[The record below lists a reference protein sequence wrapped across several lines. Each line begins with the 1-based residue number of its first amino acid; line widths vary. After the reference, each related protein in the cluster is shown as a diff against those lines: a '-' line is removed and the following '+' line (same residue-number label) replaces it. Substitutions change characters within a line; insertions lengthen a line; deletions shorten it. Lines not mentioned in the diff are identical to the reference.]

1 VKHPE
6 RVGKYEIIRVLGQ
19 GGMGTVYEARDSV
32 INRQVA
38 VKMML
43 QGLAE
48 SPDLRERFM
57 REAQAAGGLRHRNIV
72 TVYDFGEDAENR
84 PYIAMEFIEG
94 TDLER
99 VIQNR
104 EPHPVSWKV
113 DVILQICEGLAFAHR
128 AGIVH
133 RDVKPANIRVSP
145 DGEVKIMDFGIAR
158 LQSSNLTKSGLVL
171 GSAHY
176 MAPEQINGLRADH
189 RSDLF
194 SVGAIAFELLAGR
207 KPFEADSL
215 TAVLFKVTHERP
227 PAELLPKSEY
237 SPGLEQVILK
247 ALATSPDDR
256 YQTLDAMHEDLERVV
271 REAAKNE
278 PPADPVEALRR
289 RVEHE
294 MAERRAEIA
303 RARAEGQLQKAL
315 ALCQKLLELEP
326 DDAAIQREA
335 KEIEAAIQD
344 REVEQMVAV
353 AEGYL
358 EQGDRALAEK
368 IAARAAK
375 LAPDSPRA
383 LALRARLAAA
393 AEDQGAADTLLEAAR
408 EHLVHGNLQEARAA
422 AEEALSA
429 DPGNGAAREILERV
443 SKVLAVREQAAPPV
457 VEPAPVP
464 VVAPAAPAPPAA
476 SVAPVVE
483 PEAAPPATR
492 EEVFFDESGPA
503 SAPTPIPVAPE
514 PVAAEPEPP
523 VAVASAPP
531 VPVPAPVASAPE
543 PVAAPAISAPPTAP
557 PPPVAVAPPTAV
569 PAPTVP
575 ASPAPVPPVLASPP
589 PVAPTSTQAP
599 APPTPSPAAAAPAA
613 APAMAERKAEAAA
626 LATAAM
632 NHFVA
637 NNNAKARRAAERA
650 LELDPA
656 NKKAKDLLKILAL
669 G

>member
-1 VKHPE
+1 MKHPE

-32 INRQVA
+32 INRKVA
-38 VKMML
+38 LKMML

-104 EPHPVSWKV
+104 EPHPISWKV
-113 DVILQICEGLAFAHR
+113 DVILQLCEGLAFAHR

-145 DGEVKIMDFGIAR
+145 DGEVKVMDFGIAR

-176 MAPEQINGLRADH
+176 MAPEQINGQRADH

-256 YQTLDAMHEDLERVV
+256 YATLDAMHEDLERVV
-271 REAAKNE
+271 REAERSRGE

-315 ALCQKLLELEP
+315 ALCHKLLELEP
-326 DDAAIQREA
+326 DDASIQLEA

-344 REVEQMVAV
+344 REIEQMVAV

-375 LAPDSPRA
+375 LAPESPRA
-383 LALRARLAAA
+383 RALRARLDAA
-393 AEDQGAADTLLEAAR
+393 AEEQGTADTLLEAAR

-422 AEEALSA
+422 AEEALAA
-429 DPGNGAAREILERV
+429 DPKNAAAREILERV

-457 VEPAPVP
+457 VEPPPAP
-464 VVAPAAPAPPAA
+464 VVAPAAPAPEPAPAA
-476 SVAPVVE
+476 P
-483 PEAAPPATR
+483 AAR
-492 EEVFFDESGPA
+492 EEIFFDESGPA
-503 SAPTPIPVAPE
+503 SVPTPIPVAAAPE

-523 VAVASAPP
+523 APPPEPPAPPPEPEPPIAVAPPP
-531 VPVPAPVASAPE
+531 VPEPPPIDVAAPPPAPEPPVAPPAVVSAPAPVAAPPAPE
-543 PVAAPAISAPPTAP
+543 PVAPPATR
-557 PPPVAVAPPTAV
+557 
-569 PAPTVP
+569 
-575 ASPAPVPPVLASPP
+575 
-589 PVAPTSTQAP
+589 AP
-599 APPTPSPAAAAPAA
+599 APPTPAPVAAAQGGD
-613 APAMAERKAEAAA
+613 RKAEAAA

-637 NNNAKARRAAERA
+637 NNNAKARKAAERA

>member
-1 VKHPE
+1 
-6 RVGKYEIIRVLGQ
+6 
-19 GGMGTVYEARDSV
+19 
-32 INRQVA
+32 
-38 VKMML
+38 
-43 QGLAE
+43 
-48 SPDLRERFM
+48 
-57 REAQAAGGLRHRNIV
+57 
-72 TVYDFGEDAENR
+72 
-84 PYIAMEFIEG
+84 
-94 TDLER
+94 
-99 VIQNR
+99 
-104 EPHPVSWKV
+104 
-113 DVILQICEGLAFAHR
+113 
-128 AGIVH
+128 
-133 RDVKPANIRVSP
+133 
-145 DGEVKIMDFGIAR
+145 
-158 LQSSNLTKSGLVL
+158 
-171 GSAHY
+171 
-176 MAPEQINGLRADH
+176 MAPEQINGQRADH

-194 SVGAIAFELLAGR
+194 SVGAIAFELLSGR

-227 PAELLPKSEY
+227 PADLLPKSEY
-237 SPGLEQVILK
+237 SPGLEQAILK

-256 YQTLDAMHEDLERVV
+256 YPTLDAMHEDLERVV
-271 REAAKNE
+271 REAERPRTE

-315 ALCQKLLELEP
+315 ALCHKLLELEP
-326 DDAAIQREA
+326 DDASIQLEA
-335 KEIEAAIQD
+335 KQIEAAIQD
-344 REVEQMVAV
+344 REVEQMVAM

-375 LAPDSPRA
+375 LAPESPRA
-383 LALRARLAAA
+383 LALRARLDAV

-429 DPGNGAAREILERV
+429 DPGNAAAREILERV

-457 VEPAPVP
+457 VEPPPAP
-464 VVAPAAPAPPAA
+464 VVAPLAPAPEPAPAA
-476 SVAPVVE
+476 VGAS
-483 PEAAPPATR
+483 ATR

-503 SAPTPIPVAPE
+503 SAPTPIPVAAAPE

-523 VAVASAPP
+523 APPPEPPVPLPLPELPIAVAPP
-531 VPVPAPVASAPE
+531 PVPAPPPIAVAPPPPAPEPPVAAPAPPPAVVSAPAPVAAPPAPE
-543 PVAAPAISAPPTAP
+543 PVAPPATRPPAPPM
-557 PPPVAVAPPTAV
+557 PT
-569 PAPTVP
+569 PT
-575 ASPAPVPPVLASPP
+575 PAPV
-589 PVAPTSTQAP
+589 
-599 APPTPSPAAAAPAA
+599 AAAQGGD
-613 APAMAERKAEAAA
+613 RKAEAAA

-637 NNNAKARRAAERA
+637 NNNAKARKAAERA